1 MANHAR
7 GKDFQKLR
15 NAHEFNHQD
24 PELDHAPDSSNDDKP
39 VGRLLKK
46 PDSRDNSKPIRRLL
60 KKITYDE
67 R

>member
-24 PELDHAPDSSNDDKP
+24 PELDHAPDSSNDNKP
-39 VGRLLKK
+39 VGRLLK
-46 PDSRDNSKPIRRLL
+46 NLIQAM
-60 KKITYDE
+60 TTN
-67 R
+67 